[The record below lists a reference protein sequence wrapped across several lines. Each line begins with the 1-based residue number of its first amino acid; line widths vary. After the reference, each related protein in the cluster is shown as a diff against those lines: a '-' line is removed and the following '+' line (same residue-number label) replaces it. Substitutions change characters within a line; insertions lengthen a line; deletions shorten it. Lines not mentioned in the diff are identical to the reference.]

1 MKPSIATLVLA
12 TLALWATPGL
22 AETITFETSGAVGAA
37 PQDFTVAM
45 TGRGQRAAWAL
56 QEVAGAPSGKY
67 VVAQTS
73 NEESANRFP
82 LLVYDKITATDA
94 DISVKFK
101 AVSGTDDQAAGLVW
115 RYTDQNNYYVV
126 RANALEDNVVL
137 YIVRNGQRTDLPV
150 KGKGNTYGAPVPN
163 IGKSS
168 WSTLAVSIKAASFTV
183 SFNGWPLY
191 VVEDRTFVQPG
202 KVGLWTKSDSVML
215 FDDFTIENAK

>member
-1 MKPSIATLVLA
+1 MASP
-12 TLALWATPGL
+12 
-22 AETITFETSGAVGAA
+22 
-37 PQDFTVAM
+37 
-45 TGRGQRAAWAL
+45 RAWAL

-183 SFNGWPLY
+183 SFNGRPLY